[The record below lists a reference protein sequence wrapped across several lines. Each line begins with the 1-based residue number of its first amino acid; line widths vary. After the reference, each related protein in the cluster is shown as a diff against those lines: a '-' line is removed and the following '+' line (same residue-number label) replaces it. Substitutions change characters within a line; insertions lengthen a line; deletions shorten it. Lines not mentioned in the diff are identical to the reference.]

1 MLNIHRAFV
10 PSVPRCRQAAKSMGI
25 AVASANIPRQGCAN
39 IVRNLSSR
47 NGDAAANGIQKTAA
61 QNESS
66 VKPQLVHATHHPQI
80 SPLSKLNKELIR
92 NEILQYWI
100 VAEAL
105 AKERSSSRGNQRG
118 ARYCCFTYHDA
129 KREYES
135 PGSSWHWLDR
145 ELSSNLAG
153 ETGAVYIYKGALSA
167 LNILYRMSPGDDH
180 RTHRRLSSAQE
191 FCREHHDT
199 EESHRRFFEMIVPE
213 GKHTALIPL
222 WKLAGYS
229 LGFFP
234 TVIGGTKAL
243 FVTIESVETFVEEHL
258 KEQIATLEDPTHSV
272 SKDDTDT
279 DLRYATP
286 SCPELLKLLQACC
299 EDEIHHKEEAALQLL
314 GDEHGNLT
322 VSWSPSWWVKPWSK
336 VVGVGSSIAAELARR
351 V

>member
-1 MLNIHRAFV
+1 M
-10 PSVPRCRQAAKSMGI
+10 
-25 AVASANIPRQGCAN
+25 
-39 IVRNLSSR
+39 
-47 NGDAAANGIQKTAA
+47 
-61 QNESS
+61 
-66 VKPQLVHATHHPQI
+66 
-80 SPLSKLNKELIR
+80 
-92 NEILQYWI
+92 

-105 AKERSSSRGNQRG
+105 EKDRSGSKENQRV

-135 PGSSWHWLDR
+135 PRSSWHWLDR

-167 LNILYRMSPGDDH
+167 LNILYRTSSGDDDQK
-180 RTHRRLSSAQE
+180 RRRLSSAQK
-191 FCREHHDT
+191 FCYEHHDT

-213 GKHTALIPL
+213 GKHTVLIPL

-234 TVIGGTKAL
+234 TILGGTKAL

-258 KEQIATLEDPTHSV
+258 REQIMVLKQTALSASGGGIDRDQRHAGTRTAPC
-272 SKDDTDT
+272 
-279 DLRYATP
+279 
-286 SCPELLKLLQACC
+286 CPELLKLLQACC

-314 GDEHGNLT
+314 GGEHGNQTLT
-322 VSWSPSWWVKPWSK
+322 SSLSWWVQPWSK
-336 VVGVGSSIAAELARR
+336 VVRTGSSIAAELARR